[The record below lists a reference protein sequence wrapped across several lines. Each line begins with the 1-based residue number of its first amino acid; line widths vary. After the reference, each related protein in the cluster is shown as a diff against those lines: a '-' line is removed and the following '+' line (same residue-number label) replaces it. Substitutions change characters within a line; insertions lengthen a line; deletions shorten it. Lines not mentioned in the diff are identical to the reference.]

1 MLFRTSLSFL
11 TIKQGI
17 FEMFLTLELFCHPVT
32 LIGFD
37 KFTSENV
44 RCNLITK
51 TKFTSSSRWPNYVRF
66 CPEVRCLFW
75 LKSIQASFPCK
86 SCHLWKRSLG
96 AVHLVSTGRAGIRV
110 WSVRVYTITWLLC
123 AFSLVVDSD
132 LLKDTHTDDVKST
145 SDHVSRLVFLFS
157 CPKNPSMNH
166 LNFYWIWIF
175 IVTPI
180 VSYFFVLCTLWRHLW
195 SITVHT
201 HGKCNLF
208 VK

>member
-1 MLFRTSLSFL
+1 MLVRTSLSFL

-51 TKFTSSSRWPNYVRF
+51 TKYTSSSRWPNYVRF

-132 LLKDTHTDDVKST
+132 LFSFFMPQKSFNKPFEFLLDLDFYCHADRVVLFCPLHTVTSSVIYYSTHTRK
-145 SDHVSRLVFLFS
+145 
-157 CPKNPSMNH
+157 M
-166 LNFYWIWIF
+166 
-175 IVTPI
+175 
-180 VSYFFVLCTLWRHLW
+180 
-195 SITVHT
+195 
-201 HGKCNLF
+201 
-208 VK
+208 